1 MRSPSLGLAL
11 VGAAAAA
18 TQLSAVGSRGDRVNN
33 VAIIGAG
40 AAGSSAAY
48 HLQRYAAQE
57 GVPINIT
64 ILEKTEHI
72 GGRTVT
78 VNIYDDPALPIEQ
91 GASIFVAVN
100 HILYNATK
108 HFDLPFGSLRDD
120 EPGDITAIWNGN
132 DIVWQAVE
140 GSSWWWDVARM
151 WWRYGLAPYRAVQ
164 LVKDVVGTFLRLYE
178 EPHFPFRSLTQ
189 RAFELGLHKVTAIT
203 GEQFLAEKNIKG
215 GFTTDIM
222 QAATRVNYASN
233 LAHIHGLEAMV
244 SFAAEGAMSVAGG
257 NWRIFDKM
265 VRASGAALLRN
276 TTVTSIAFAKG
287 DVEPGA
293 PRKYII
299 SARDAGE
306 QTADAQELA
315 TAFDNVIIASPW
327 QYSNIGAAE
336 GVLKHHIDEIPYM
349 KLHVTLFASPF
360 KLRAEY
366 FKLQPGSKAPS
377 NVYTTLGP
385 DEEAKQGPDGVGKT
399 GFYSISTLRHV
410 VNPKTHKREFVY
422 KIFSAEAV
430 TPEFLS
436 RILGVKV
443 PDSFVGSTQED
454 GAPAAAVEPISW
466 YRPHWFHSYPIELPR
481 VTFQDPIIGPGLYY
495 TSGIESFISTM
506 ETSALMGM
514 NVARLIADDVAGKK
528 REPDTMP
535 SGQDAKGESPVLQ
548 PDEL

>member
-1 MRSPSLGLAL
+1 
-11 VGAAAAA
+11 
-18 TQLSAVGSRGDRVNN
+18 
-33 VAIIGAG
+33 
-40 AAGSSAAY
+40 
-48 HLQRYAAQE
+48 
-57 GVPINIT
+57 
-64 ILEKTEHI
+64 
-72 GGRTVT
+72 
-78 VNIYDDPALPIEQ
+78 
-91 GASIFVAVN
+91 
-100 HILYNATK
+100 
-108 HFDLPFGSLRDD
+108 
-120 EPGDITAIWNGN
+120 
-132 DIVWQAVE
+132 
-140 GSSWWWDVARM
+140 
-151 WWRYGLAPYRAVQ
+151 
-164 LVKDVVGTFLRLYE
+164 
-178 EPHFPFRSLTQ
+178 
-189 RAFELGLHKVTAIT
+189 
-203 GEQFLAEKNIKG
+203 
-215 GFTTDIM
+215 
-222 QAATRVNYASN
+222 
-233 LAHIHGLEAMV
+233 
-244 SFAAEGAMSVAGG
+244 MSVAGG

-276 TTVTSIAFAKG
+276 ATVASIAFAK
-287 DVEPGA
+287 DDAEPGA

-299 SARDAGE
+299 STRDAGE

-422 KIFSAEAV
+422 KIFSAEVV
-430 TPEFLS
+430 TPEFLA

-443 PDSFVGSTQED
+443 PDSFVGASQDD
-454 GAPAAAVEPISW
+454 GASAAAVEPISW

>member
-203 GEQFLAEKNIKG
+203 GEQFLAEKMSVPSNEMQTWNVKLTVAQIKG

-244 SFAAEGAMSVAGG
+244 SFAAEGAMSVAG
-257 NWRIFDKM
+257 
-265 VRASGAALLRN
+265 
-276 TTVTSIAFAKG
+276 
-287 DVEPGA
+287 
-293 PRKYII
+293 
-299 SARDAGE
+299 
-306 QTADAQELA
+306 ELA
-315 TAFDNVIIASPW
+315 N
-327 QYSNIGAAE
+327 
-336 GVLKHHIDEIPYM
+336 L
-349 KLHVTLFASPF
+349 
-360 KLRAEY
+360 
-366 FKLQPGSKAPS
+366 
-377 NVYTTLGP
+377 
-385 DEEAKQGPDGVGKT
+385 
-399 GFYSISTLRHV
+399 
-410 VNPKTHKREFVY
+410 
-422 KIFSAEAV
+422 
-430 TPEFLS
+430 
-436 RILGVKV
+436 
-443 PDSFVGSTQED
+443 
-454 GAPAAAVEPISW
+454 
-466 YRPHWFHSYPIELPR
+466 
-481 VTFQDPIIGPGLYY
+481 
-495 TSGIESFISTM
+495 
-506 ETSALMGM
+506 
-514 NVARLIADDVAGKK
+514 
-528 REPDTMP
+528 
-535 SGQDAKGESPVLQ
+535 
-548 PDEL
+548 